1 MLKEPGAKNVGGDF
15 GEYSSFFG
23 IFRFPGWV
31 VIVEARAV
39 ARAHACIG
47 GVPGLGQ
54 VVPARGQR
62 EARGAAARVVAGA
75 PRLVQPVRVA
85 GQRGGRP
92 ADILQQE
99 RNISTRFTKQQYPSF
114 EHVFVWSVFVWH
126 SRFVICPGS
135 HGGEWSLL
143 STHHQAVFT
152 PS

>member
-39 ARAHACIG
+39 PRAHACIG

-75 PRLVQPVRVA
+75 PRLVQPVGVA
-85 GQRGGRP
+85 GERGGRP

-99 RNISTRFTKQQYPSF
+99 RNISTRITKQQYPSS

-126 SRFVICPGS
+126 SRFVICAGS
-135 HGGEWSLL
+135 HGGEWWLL